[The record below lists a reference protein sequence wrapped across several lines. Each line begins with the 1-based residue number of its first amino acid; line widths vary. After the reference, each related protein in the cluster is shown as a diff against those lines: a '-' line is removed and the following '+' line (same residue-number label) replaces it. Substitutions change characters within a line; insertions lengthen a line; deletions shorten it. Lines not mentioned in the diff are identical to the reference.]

1 MKVLKGMPVCRGIA
15 IGKIFRFS
23 SEPLKE
29 RTLLQKLSK
38 EFHDLDL
45 KDIGRIM
52 VLRDSLYQ
60 KISGNENIDNQV
72 KEFKQVLKQSKK
84 DLISARKKLSK
95 DISEKF
101 SEIIDFQILALKDT
115 NIFERTIDLIKDY
128 KISAYLAV
136 SIIFNERIE
145 LLRKSNKK
153 KFRNRTYD
161 LVDLYNRLV
170 SNLKTSSTDGNE
182 PGEDDG
188 DKDLILVS
196 QRMFPTDLAKVDLK
210 KVRGIV
216 IEKQNI
222 QSHTSIL
229 IKSLKIPYLI
239 KIKKNVD
246 EILDGQRAIL
256 DGFNG
261 KLIIQP
267 DKATGEKYKKYS
279 KDSIKKIG
287 SIKKKNK
294 RLPDIL
300 ASINTME
307 EARQASSMGVR
318 GIGLFRTELSFLN
331 GDIGLTFSD
340 QFKAYSNILKLFPDK
355 PVTLRTLDLSGD
367 KQSFINLISKE
378 TLSASGARSLIRKT
392 CTAQMKALIKAS
404 KYGELTIAFPMVSKA
419 EEMASSKKQI
429 LAIQKKL
436 EASDPEIA
444 PPVRL
449 GAFIETPAGVFA
461 LDDILDHADTI
472 SIGTNDLLTLFY
484 AGSRQSNRPYRSDDL
499 LHPITIR
506 LLNQII
512 KSVHKKDQKVTVCG
526 GIAASPK
533 FLPILVG
540 MGADGISVELK
551 RYREVLNHANKLD
564 PSKCIK
570 LVSGIRNMKTKKEI
584 IDALCSFGVGR
595 IRQ

>member
-1 MKVLKGMPVCRGIA
+1 MKVLKGLPVCRGIA

-29 RTLLQKLSK
+29 KTLLQQLSR

-45 KDIGRIM
+45 KDIGRIK
-52 VLRDSLYQ
+52 VLRDNFYQ
-60 KISGNENIDNQV
+60 KISSKENIENQV

-84 DLISARKKLSK
+84 DLVSARKKLSK

-101 SEIIDFQILALKDT
+101 SEIIDFQILALKDS
-115 NIFERTIDLIKDY
+115 NIFNRTIDLIREY
-128 KISAYLAV
+128 RISAYLAV

-145 LLRKSNKK
+145 LLRKNNKK

-170 SNLKTSSTDGNE
+170 SNLKTADTGRDETGVDIKDE
-182 PGEDDG
+182 
-188 DKDLILVS
+188 DLILVS
-196 QRMFPTDLAKVDLK
+196 RRMFPTDLAKVDLK

-229 IKSLKIPYLI
+229 IRSLKIPYLI
-239 KIKKNVD
+239 KIKQDVD
-246 EILDGQRAIL
+246 EIIDGQRAIL

-267 DKATGEKYKKYS
+267 DKAMDEKYKKYS
-279 KDSIKKIG
+279 KDSIKRIG
-287 SIKKKNK
+287 SFKKKNK
-294 RLPDIL
+294 KLPDIL
-300 ASINTME
+300 ASINTIE

-331 GDIGLTFSD
+331 GDIGLTVDD
-340 QFKAYSNILKLFPDK
+340 QFKAYSNILKLFSGK

-367 KQSFINLISKE
+367 KQAFINLISKE
-378 TLSASGARSLIRKT
+378 TLTASGARALIRKT
-392 CTAQMKALIKAS
+392 CSAQMKALIKAS
-404 KYGELTIAFPMVSKA
+404 KYGELILAFPMVSKA
-419 EEMASSKKQI
+419 EKMASLKNQI
-429 LAIQKKL
+429 LSMQKKL
-436 EASDPEIA
+436 AGSDPKVA
-444 PPVRL
+444 SPVRL
-449 GAFIETPAGVFA
+449 GAFIETPAGVYA
-461 LDDILDHADTI
+461 LEDILDHTDTI
-472 SIGTNDLLTLFY
+472 SIGTNDLLTLVY
-484 AGSRQSNRPYRSDDL
+484 AGSRQSDRPYRSDDL
-499 LHPITIR
+499 LHPITIK
-506 LLNQII
+506 LLCQII
-512 KSVHKKDQKVTVCG
+512 EGCHKKNQKVTVCG

-551 RYREVLNHANKLD
+551 RYREVLNHTNKMD
-564 PSKCIK
+564 PAKCEE
-570 LVSGIRNMKTKKEI
+570 LVSAIRNMKTKKEI
-584 IDALCSFGVGR
+584 IDVLCSFGSGL
-595 IRQ
+595 IR